1 VPFFSTGFDSV
12 YKQRTANK
20 NDGCAIFWDRNRF
33 YSMGQKDVEF
43 DDIVHLPE
51 NANATAEQKYVIHNK
66 IDKIRPL
73 NHKILAHFMKFS
85 ETVSQS
91 NAAWDW
97 SIYEVS

>member
-1 VPFFSTGFDSV
+1 
-12 YKQRTANK
+12 
-20 NDGCAIFWDRNRF
+20 
-33 YSMGQKDVEF
+33 MGQKDVEF

-73 NHKILAHFMKFS
+73 NQKTLAHFMKFS

>member
-73 NHKILAHFMKFS
+73 NHKILAHFMKFL
-85 ETVSQS
+85 TVSLS

-97 SIYEVS
+97 SIYEIP